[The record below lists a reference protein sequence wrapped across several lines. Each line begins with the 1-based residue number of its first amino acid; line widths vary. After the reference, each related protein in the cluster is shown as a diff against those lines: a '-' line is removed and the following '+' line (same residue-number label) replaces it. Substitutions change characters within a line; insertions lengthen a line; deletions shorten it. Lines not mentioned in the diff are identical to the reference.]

1 MVILRWIGLGP
12 MSDFLREI
20 PFIELLLV
28 FAMLGLGGLGFF
40 SLLRRRDPAN
50 PIKSVLMG
58 KWILAGLIGLA
69 FLAIILFFVVS
80 LVLV

>member
-1 MVILRWIGLGP
+1 MMNV
-12 MSDFLREI
+12 FVREI

-40 SLLRRRDPAN
+40 SLLRRRN
-50 PIKSVLMG
+50 PTDLMKYGSTG

-69 FLAIILFFVVS
+69 VLAIILLFVVS
-80 LVLV
+80 LVLL

>member
-1 MVILRWIGLGP
+1 MMNV
-12 MSDFLREI
+12 FVREI

-40 SLLRRRDPAN
+40 SLLRRRDPTD
-50 PIKSVLMG
+50 PMKYGSTG

-69 FLAIILFFVVS
+69 VLAIILLIVVS
-80 LVLV
+80 LVLL